1 MNDKLKN
8 FLVRTASGAVLLLVV
23 LGAAFAGPIGY
34 GALLLLITGVGVWE
48 FYSLARA
55 KGSEPQRILGLVG
68 ALALTLGGV
77 SALSEE
83 YMCVSEDASGG
94 GLLIAI
100 ICWLITAL
108 SIMIVFVAE
117 VFRNR
122 PTPMHNIATTI
133 MGIIY
138 VALPM
143 AVMSQIPAQL
153 QQLDLKNPVW
163 EPLYFLFYLFLVWG
177 NDVFAYL
184 FGITLGKHKLCE
196 RLSPKKSWEGFVGGI
211 IGSVAVGAI
220 AAAVLDESYI
230 FWIGLAIVVA
240 LSSVV
245 GDLIESMFK
254 RDAGVK
260 DSGNILPGHGG
271 MLDRFD
277 ALIVSAPFAF
287 VYITFAN
294 IILNIAY

>member
-8 FLVRTASGAVLLLVV
+8 FLVRTASGAALLGVV
-23 LGAAFAGPIGY
+23 LGAAFAGPLGV

-48 FYSLARA
+48 FYALARA
-55 KGSEPQRILGLVG
+55 KGVEPQRVLGLVG
-68 ALALTLGGV
+68 SLGLTLTGASILCVNCLDYYYEVFILLGIAIAALA
-77 SALSEE
+77 
-83 YMCVSEDASGG
+83 
-94 GLLIAI
+94 
-100 ICWLITAL
+100 
-108 SIMIVFVAE
+108 IMFTFVVE

-122 PTPMHNIATTI
+122 QTPIHNIATTI
-133 MGIIY
+133 MGVVY
-138 VALPM
+138 VGLPM
-143 AVMSQIPAQL
+143 AVMAIIPMLL
-153 QQLDLKNPVW
+153 QNPDPKAPHW
-163 EPLYFLFYLFLVWG
+163 NAWYFLFYLFLVWG

-196 RLSPKKSWEGFVGGI
+196 RLSPKKSWEGFAGGI
-211 IGSVAVGAI
+211 LGSMAVGAI
-220 AAAVLDESYI
+220 AATFFDSSYP
-230 FWIGLAIVVA
+230 FWIGLALVVA

-277 ALIVSAPFAF
+277 ALIVSAPFAL
-287 VYITFAN
+287 VYILITF
-294 IILNIAY
+294 LLFD

>member
-1 MNDKLKN
+1 MSDKLKN
-8 FLVRTASGAVLLLVV
+8 FLVRTASGAVLLVVV
-23 LGAAFAGPIGY
+23 LGAAFAGPWGY

-55 KGSEPQRILGLVG
+55 KGVEPQRILGLVG

-77 SALSEE
+77 GVLIED
-83 YMCVSEDASGG
+83 YMYVSEDASGG
-94 GLLIAI
+94 GIFTAI
-100 ICWLITAL
+100 ICLLITAL
-108 SIMIVFVAE
+108 TIMIVFVAE

-133 MGIIY
+133 MGIVY
-138 VALPM
+138 VGLPM
-143 AVMSQIPAQL
+143 AVMAIIPMLL
-153 QQLDLKNPVW
+153 QDPDYKDCSWSPW
-163 EPLYFLFYLFLVWG
+163 YFLLYLFLVWG

-184 FGITLGKHKLCE
+184 FGITLGKHRLCE

-211 IGSVAVGAI
+211 LGSVAVGAI
-220 AAAVLDESYI
+220 AAAVLGESYA
-230 FWIGLAIVVA
+230 FWMGLAVVVA

-245 GDLIESMFK
+245 GDLVESMFK

-287 VYITFAN
+287 VYIVIAN
-294 IILNIAY
+294 ILFSL

>member
-1 MNDKLKN
+1 MSDKLKN
-8 FLVRTASGAVLLLVV
+8 FLVRTASGAVLLVVV
-23 LGAAFAGPIGY
+23 LGAAFAGPMGY

-55 KGSEPQRILGLVG
+55 KGVEPQRALGLIG
-68 ALALTLGGV
+68 SLALTWSGV
-77 SALSEE
+77 GAVVEE
-83 YMCVSEDASGG
+83 YMCESWEANGSGIMMIVA
-94 GLLIAI
+94 GL
-100 ICWLITAL
+100 LITAL
-108 SIMIVFVAE
+108 SIMIIFVAE

-143 AVMSQIPAQL
+143 AVMAIIPISL
-153 QQLDLKNPVW
+153 HNPTMEQEW
-163 EPLYFLFYLFLVWG
+163 QPLYFLFYLFLVWG

-196 RLSPKKSWEGFVGGI
+196 RLSPKKSWEGFGGGI
-211 IGSVAVGAI
+211 LGSVAVGAI

-287 VYITFAN
+287 AYIMFVN
-294 IILNIAY
+294 VLISL

>member
-287 VYITFAN
+287 VYITFAS
-294 IILNIAY
+294 IILNIVY

>member
-55 KGSEPQRILGLVG
+55 KGVEPQRIMGLVG
-68 ALALTLGGV
+68 SLAITLTGVGFCFNFYYDNIGDAVITLGF
-77 SALSEE
+77 
-83 YMCVSEDASGG
+83 
-94 GLLIAI
+94 
-100 ICWLITAL
+100 
-108 SIMIVFVAE
+108 IVAMLVGMFIFVAE

-133 MGIIY
+133 MGMIY

-143 AVMSQIPAQL
+143 AIMALIPHMLQL
-153 QQLDLKNPVW
+153 AESKSPEWQ
-163 EPLYFLFYLFLVWG
+163 PLYFLFYLFLVWG

-211 IGSVAVGAI
+211 LGSMAVGAI
-220 AAAVLDESYI
+220 AAAVFVESYT

-287 VYITFAN
+287 LYIAIVSIFFM
-294 IILNIAY
+294 

>member
-211 IGSVAVGAI
+211 SGSVAVGAI

>member
-1 MNDKLKN
+1 MSDKLKN
-8 FLVRTASGAVLLLVV
+8 FLVRTASGAVLLLIV
-23 LGAAFAGPIGY
+23 LGAAFTGPVGY

-55 KGSEPQRILGLVG
+55 KGSEPQRVLGLIG
-68 ALALTLGGV
+68 ALALTWSGV
-77 SALSEE
+77 GAVIYE
-83 YMCVSEDASGG
+83 YMFDSWEASGDG
-94 GLLIAI
+94 MMMILAGV
-100 ICWLITAL
+100 LITAL
-108 SIMIVFVAE
+108 SIMIIFVAE

-143 AVMSQIPAQL
+143 AVMAIIPISL
-153 QQLDLKNPVW
+153 HNPTMEQEW
-163 EPLYFLFYLFLVWG
+163 QPLYFLFYLFLVWG

-211 IGSVAVGAI
+211 LGSVAVGAI
-220 AAAVLDESYI
+220 AAAVLGENYA
-230 FWIGLAIVVA
+230 FWMGLAVVVA

-287 VYITFAN
+287 VYITIAM
-294 IILNIAY
+294 IILNCCN

>member
-23 LGAAFAGPIGY
+23 LGAAFVGPLGY

-48 FYSLARA
+48 FYTLARA

-94 GLLIAI
+94 GFLIAI

-153 QQLDLKNPVW
+153 QQLDFKCPVW